1 MVQLICQANIK
12 VFKKDFKVNK
22 NRKKKVMCK
31 SWAISEQYGD
41 FNELINSL
49 FTEVI
54 KILEEL
60 SVKCDFNDNR
70 RRD

>member
-22 NRKKKVMCK
+22 NRKNKVMCK
-31 SWAISEQYGD
+31 SWAVSELYGD
-41 FNELINSL
+41 FNELIDSL

-54 KILEEL
+54 KISEEL
-60 SVKCDFNDNR
+60 SVK
-70 RRD
+70 